1 MSIVDCP
8 LAAIATGAS
17 LSVETPSPNGFQVS
31 ILLSAQDAT
40 IYMEGVTIAVASL
53 GAPRFSIPWSAPGD
67 VEGPRICCQPSTEL
81 LSPRG
86 YSEDLAEDDS
96 SGSHL
101 RDGFLSS
108 PSV

>member
-17 LSVETPSPNGFQVS
+17 LSVGTPSPIGFQVS

-40 IYMEGVTIAVASL
+40 IYMEVVTIAVASL

-81 LSPRG
+81 LSP
-86 YSEDLAEDDS
+86 
-96 SGSHL
+96 
-101 RDGFLSS
+101 
-108 PSV
+108 